1 MFSFNSYCINCSAF
15 EYKCGQGGDTF
26 RELSDLVLLRQLY
39 IYIHKIYKLSPKR
52 LNNYMLYEMLYNIIF
67 ATIGYLI
74 DLFEINRYMAT
85 LYSHPDWPNIHPRK
99 IQEKMRA
106 DILKNPKNL
115 SNLLYYGWDFLAK
128 KWRGQEWSFTTDAFG
143 PMLGNALIS
152 DVRLQVL

>member
-1 MFSFNSYCINCSAF
+1 M
-15 EYKCGQGGDTF
+15 
-26 RELSDLVLLRQLY
+26 
-39 IYIHKIYKLSPKR
+39 IYKLFPKR
-52 LNNYMLYEMLYNIIF
+52 LNKHMLYEMLYNIIF

-85 LYSHPDWPNIHPRK
+85 LYSHPHWPNIHPRI

-106 DILKNPKNL
+106 DISKNPKIL

-128 KWRGQEWSFTTDAFG
+128 KWSGQEWSFTTDAFG

-152 DVRLQVL
+152 DVRLRVL